1 VLLVGDLV
9 LGLVLIALALFVR
22 ARRRIRSSDK
32 LGVIV
37 TIMLTSFGLAVLM
50 FEGLLPGLW
59 MIAGYALYG
68 GTLED
73 HLLPGASVGNL
84 LRALALGLVVSA
96 AAAIRAYALLLRRRR

>member
-9 LGLVLIALALFVR
+9 LGLGLAALALVVR
-22 ARRRIRSSDK
+22 ARRRSRSSDQF
-32 LGVIV
+32 GVIV
-37 TIMLTSFGLAVLM
+37 TIVLTSFGLAVLM

-59 MIAGYALYG
+59 MIVGYALYG

-84 LRALALGLVVSA
+84 LRALALVVSA
-96 AAAIRAYALLLRRRR
+96 YAAGRAYALLLRQRR